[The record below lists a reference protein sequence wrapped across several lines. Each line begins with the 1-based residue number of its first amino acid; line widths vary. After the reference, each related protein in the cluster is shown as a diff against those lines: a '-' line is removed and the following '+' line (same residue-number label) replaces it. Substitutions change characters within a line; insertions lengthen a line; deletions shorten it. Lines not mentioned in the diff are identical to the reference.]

1 MRRPKYPVK
10 LAEKERIF
18 LEQIVK
24 NRTTAQQIVQRARII
39 LLADMG
45 IKHLE
50 IVERLATCLNVVTHW
65 TKRWSEKENDPIEI
79 RLEDKKGRGRRP
91 TITPPQVCKL
101 IALAC
106 ESPEA
111 HDRPI
116 THWTHREL
124 AEEAISQG
132 IMESISASQVGRILK
147 NKDLQP
153 HRNRYWLNAKADEK
167 KEERIV
173 DICQAYE
180 LAKKNT
186 DEIVFS
192 IDEMTGIQALERIAE
207 DLPMSPKKPVAREFE
222 YKRNGTQTLIGT
234 INVGTGQVHG
244 QCGDT
249 RTEEDFAAAVKHLID
264 THPEKRVHHFVMD
277 QLNTHKSEALVRYV
291 AEYCGIEEDLG
302 KKGKEGILESMQS
315 REEFLSRKGKSIVFH
330 YTPKHASWMNQIEI
344 WFGILGKKAI
354 RRGNFTSK
362 QDLKQK
368 IFDFIEYFNKTMAKP
383 FKWTYRGNVLCR

>member
-1 MRRPKYPVK
+1 MRKPKYPVK
-10 LAEKERIF
+10 LAEEERIF

-91 TITPPQVCKL
+91 KITPPQVCKL

-132 IMESISASQVGRILK
+132 IVESISASQVGRILK
-147 NKDLQP
+147 EKDLQP

-167 KEERIV
+167 KEERII
-173 DICQAYE
+173 DIYQVYE

-192 IDEMTGIQALERIAE
+192 IDEMTGIQALGRIAE
-207 DLPMSPKKPVAREFE
+207 DLPMSATKPVAREFE
-222 YKRNGTQTLIGT
+222 YIRNGTQTLIGT
-234 INVGTGQVHG
+234 INVGTGHVHG

-249 RTEEDFAAAVKHLID
+249 RTEEDFAAAVKDLID
-264 THPEKRVHHFVMD
+264 THPEKRVYHFVMD

-291 AEYCGIEEDLG
+291 AEYCGIEDDLG
-302 KKGKEGILESMQS
+302 EKGKEGILKSMQT
-315 REEFLSRKGKSIVFH
+315 REEFLSRTGKSIVFH

-344 WFGILGKKAI
+344 WFGILGKKVI
-354 RRGNFTSK
+354 KRGNFPSK

-368 IFDFIEYFNKTMAKP
+368 ISDFIGYFNKTMAKP
-383 FKWTYRGNVLCR
+383 FKWTYRGDVLCR